1 MSQSTLANTLAKAA
15 IVPVVTIQDADLAVP
30 LAAALADG
38 GLPLIE
44 VTMRTPAALDAI
56 AAVRAALPDIAVG
69 AGTVLD
75 EAALDQALAAG
86 ATFFVSPGAS
96 PGLITAVAARG
107 LQDRW
112 LPGAST
118 PSEMMALRDAGY
130 FLQKFFPAEQS
141 GGIALLKSV
150 AAPFADLAFCPT
162 GGIGQNNARD
172 YLALGNV
179 TAVGGSWVAPQT
191 AIEAGAWPDIR
202 VLAQSARRAVAGS
215 S

>member
-1 MSQSTLANTLAKAA
+1 MSQSSLANTLAKAA
-15 IVPVVTIQDADLAVP
+15 IVPVVTIQIADQAVP

-56 AAVRAALPDIAVG
+56 AAVRTALPDIAVG

-96 PGLITAVAARG
+96 LGLINAVSERG

-112 LPGAST
+112 LPGAAT

-130 FLQKFFPAEQS
+130 RLQKFFPAEQS

-150 AAPFADLAFCPT
+150 AAPLSDLTFCPT

-179 TAVGGSWVAPQT
+179 TAVGGSWVAPQA

-202 VLAQSARRAVAGS
+202 ALAQSARRAVAELP
-215 S
+215 